1 MDFFNKL
8 GKKVSE
14 TYDATAEKT
23 SKLAKEAKLR
33 MKINENKSD
42 IKDLY
47 REIGKKVYEK
57 HVREENIDIKTELEE
72 ECTKIDVLSSE
83 IETCLKSIL
92 ELKQRKQC
100 SKCHSEIDLDSAYCP
115 RCGEKQ
121 PEVEVKEADDII
133 EDLENVDI
141 KPENET
147 EKEIVEEK
155 VSGEDNTERESAIEV
170 EIVED
175 NKTENQ

>member
-1 MDFFNKL
+1 M
-8 GKKVSE
+8 E
-14 TYDATAEKT
+14 
-23 SKLAKEAKLR
+23 
-33 MKINENKSD
+33 
-42 IKDLY
+42 
-47 REIGKKVYEK
+47 EIDVNQMSPLTWAYMGDCIYEK

-115 RCGEKQ
+115 RCGERQ